1 MNNTSIITKNIAVRA
16 IQKMIAY
23 NNDLSD
29 TMSNYGIDFSDNVCR
44 RNAML
49 SEAQEKFFAS
59 ELVANGIDATA
70 DGHVGQADIILLED
84 GKPVNE
90 IECKL
95 TSEKIG
101 GGFSMQTDAETIENK
116 VSLDYLYLLT
126 NRSFDKFALLYFN
139 QLDRYDFSDVSP
151 GSRGKVKMIKH
162 RAMKK
167 CTPILGEVI
176 DNRISYIERLRNNID
191 DTLTNQQRRINEIND
206 RIGKLNPSTIAYK
219 KAVEVLG
226 REIIRTG
233 NKIDKV
239 KNKIYTK
246 QNQKSSYSFNLVEV
260 T

>member
-1 MNNTSIITKNIAVRA
+1 MNNAPVITKDTAIRA
-16 IQKMIAY
+16 IQKMISY
-23 NNDLSD
+23 NNDLSA
-29 TMSNYGIDFSDNVCR
+29 TMSMYGIDFSDNICR

-49 SEAQEKFFAS
+49 SEAQEKFFVN
-59 ELVANGIDATA
+59 ELIVDGIEATA
-70 DGHVGQADIILLED
+70 DGHVGQADIVLLKD
-84 GKPVNE
+84 GKPFHE

-95 TSEKIG
+95 TSENSAG
-101 GGFSMQTDAETIENK
+101 SFSMQTDAETIESK
-116 VSLDYLYLLT
+116 GQLDYLYLLT
-126 NRSFDKFALLYFN
+126 NRSFDKFTLLYFH

-176 DNRISYIERLRNNID
+176 DNRISYIDRLRDKLD
-191 DTLTNQQRRINEIND
+191 DTLTHQQRRINEINNK
-206 RIGKLNPSTIAYK
+206 IAKLNPSTVAYK

-233 NKIDKV
+233 SKLDKV

-246 QNQKSSYSFNLVEV
+246 QNENSNYSFNLVAV
-260 T
+260 